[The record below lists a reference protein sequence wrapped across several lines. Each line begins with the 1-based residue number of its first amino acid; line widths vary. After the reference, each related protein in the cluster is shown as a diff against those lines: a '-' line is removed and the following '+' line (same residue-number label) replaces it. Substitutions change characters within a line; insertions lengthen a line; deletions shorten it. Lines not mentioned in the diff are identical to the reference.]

1 METFPIIIS
10 APSGG
15 GKTSIVNR
23 LLTDGKLSRVI
34 TATTR
39 APRQGEI
46 DGKDYLFWSVKKFEN
61 AINKDKMAEWA
72 KVHVNYYGVP
82 KSSLD
87 KLIKAGKYPVLVIDV
102 QGAKTVKRLYKD
114 AVSIFITPP
123 DFAELK
129 KRIAARND
137 GTTDIKVR
145 LESAKKELKRI
156 KYYDYL
162 VINDIFEQAVEDC
175 KAIIQAE
182 TKKVKRQA
190 KFINKINKAGD

>member
-1 METFPIIIS
+1 MDTFPIIIS

-23 LLTDGKLSRVI
+23 LLQNGRLSRVI

-39 APRQGEI
+39 APRKGEI
-46 DGKDYLFWSVKKFEN
+46 NGKDYHFWSVKKFEN
-61 AINKDKMAEWA
+61 AIKTGKMAEWA
-72 KVHVNYYGVP
+72 KVHVNYYGIP

-87 KLIKAGKYPVLVIDV
+87 KLLKSGKYPVLVIDV
-102 QGAKTVKRLYKD
+102 QGAKTVKKVYKD

-123 DFAELK
+123 SFAELK

-145 LESAKKELKRI
+145 LQSAKKELKCI
-156 KYYDYL
+156 KRYDYL
-162 VINDIFEQAVEDC
+162 VINDIFEQAVEQC
-175 KAIIQAE
+175 RAIIQAE
-182 TKKVKRQA
+182 TYKVNRQND
-190 KFINKINKAGD
+190 FIKKINKAGD